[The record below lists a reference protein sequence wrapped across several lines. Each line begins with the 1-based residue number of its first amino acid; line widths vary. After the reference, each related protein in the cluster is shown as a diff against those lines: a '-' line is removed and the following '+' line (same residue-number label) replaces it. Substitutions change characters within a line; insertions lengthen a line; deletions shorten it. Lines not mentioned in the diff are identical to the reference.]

1 MSLVYTDKTH
11 TYTLDGV
18 IVPSVTQI
26 IGEWIDADIY
36 GTMYKVN
43 VYSGVAVLADKFT
56 APAEFGRAIHKA
68 AYLIL
73 TGQGL
78 NWGKIDS
85 ALVPPVKQFQKWMLD
100 HNVIPVLS
108 EVPMASRKYGYAGTP
123 DIFCYLDKKLKR
135 LCLVDIKTGEYDMAG
150 AQTAAYEPLYREHT
164 GFRGMIDRYVL
175 HLPKDG
181 SSYKFFKLE
190 NRQDW
195 HFFMSKLMEY
205 KYTAHLRK
213 AA

>member
-1 MSLVYTDKTH
+1 MLLYTDKDH

-26 IGEWIDADIY
+26 IGEWKDVDIY

-43 VYSGVAVLADKFT
+43 VYSGQSVLADKFT

-78 NWGKIDS
+78 NWGKIDT

-100 HNVIPVLS
+100 HKVTPVLS
-108 EVPMASRKYGYAGTP
+108 EVPMASRKWMYAGTP
-123 DIFCYLDKKLKR
+123 DIFCNIKKNR
-135 LCLVDIKTGEYDMAG
+135 HLCLVDIKTGEYDMAG
-150 AQTAAYEPLYREHT
+150 AQTAAYEPLYRELT
-164 GFRGMIDRYVL
+164 EFRGLIDRYVL
-175 HLPKDG
+175 HLPKNG
-181 SSYKFFKLE
+181 SDYKFLPLE

-195 HFFMSKLMEY
+195 YFFMSKLMEY